1 MSLRGRSVEKNILLD
16 GNFVEASVI
25 NIRMLA
31 TSSSVEWFLSR
42 SFVPVCIKIMWGR
55 ALVYLTWCF
64 EENICFVSRNFP
76 LESQREITSFG
87 GMF

>member
-25 NIRMLA
+25 NIRVLA

-42 SFVPVCIKIMWGR
+42 SFVPVCIKIM
-55 ALVYLTWCF
+55 
-64 EENICFVSRNFP
+64 
-76 LESQREITSFG
+76 
-87 GMF
+87 